1 MQKEKRGKVGGWRG
15 VGELKEDSP
24 IPWCWWVHPEGL
36 LNHHVQVVQLLY
48 GIVHG
53 SILPERRWGGD
64 EGESEG
70 VRGDEGESE
79 GRMMTDSLSK
89 PDPHTRRGSGTK
101 SMVQFCPAATM
112 SAVPIRSQNK

>member
-1 MQKEKRGKVGGWRG
+1 MQKEKRSEVGGWRG
-15 VGELKEDSP
+15 VGELKEET

-70 VRGDEGESE
+70 
-79 GRMMTDSLSK
+79 MMTDSLSK
-89 PDPHTRRGSGTK
+89 PDPHTRKGSGTK
-101 SMVQFCPAATM
+101 SMGQFCPTATM
-112 SAVPIRSQNK
+112 SVVPIRSQNKR